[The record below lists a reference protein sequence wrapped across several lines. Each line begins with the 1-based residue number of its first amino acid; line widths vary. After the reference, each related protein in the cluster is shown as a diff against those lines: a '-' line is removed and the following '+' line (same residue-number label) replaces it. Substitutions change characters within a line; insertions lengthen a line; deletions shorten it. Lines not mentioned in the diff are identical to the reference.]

1 MDLAML
7 LLRLVVGLL
16 FVGHGTQK
24 LFGWFGGHGVE
35 GTAGFLFQLG
45 YRPARTHAVAAGFSE
60 AVGGALLALGL
71 FTPLAA
77 AAIVGVM
84 VNAIASVHGTKG
96 PWITEGGYEYCLV
109 MIVGALAPAI
119 GGAGSASLDHAMGW
133 SGGGVGWGLFSLLLG
148 VIGAGCVLATR
159 ETEEATAGAEADLQA
174 QDRQDRQAHRR
185 AA

>member
-16 FVGHGTQK
+16 FFGHGTQK

-35 GTAGFLFQLG
+35 GTAGFLHQLG
-45 YRPARTHAVAAGFSE
+45 YRPARTHALAAGFTE
-60 AVGGALLALGL
+60 AAGGALLALGL

-84 VNAIASVHGTKG
+84 VNAIAAVHGTKG

-109 MIVGALAPAI
+109 MIVAALAPAI

-133 SGGGVGWGLFSLLLG
+133 SGGGTAWGLFALLLG
-148 VIGAGCVLATR
+148 VVGAGCVLATR
-159 ETEEATAGAEADLQA
+159 ETEKATAGAEADLKA
-174 QDRQDRQAHRR
+174 QDRAHRR